1 MKQSLC
7 CDFLSSLFTREVND
21 IIKLCLSKKKYSS
34 WPPLSVTLPEHP
46 AKYKIMLLFLRAQ
59 TKAHPTTTN
68 IGWRFHCRK
77 NSFLLL
83 HPFSLD
89 WQFVEGRKEPD
100 LYKIW
105 NGSDNDFLWI
115 IERDAFIHWWLHLLW
130 KHITIEG
137 ELLKG
142 NSNCINYWTFYLKA
156 KGLIKF

>member
-1 MKQSLC
+1 
-7 CDFLSSLFTREVND
+7 
-21 IIKLCLSKKKYSS
+21 
-34 WPPLSVTLPEHP
+34 
-46 AKYKIMLLFLRAQ
+46 MLLFLRAQ

-137 ELLKG
+137 RENIGRHTYSVVLKFFLERTDFTKSLMSTKKQLNIIVNKKQRTWNFNFLYLFQMQ
-142 NSNCINYWTFYLKA
+142 NSIL
-156 KGLIKF
+156 

>member
-1 MKQSLC
+1 
-7 CDFLSSLFTREVND
+7 
-21 IIKLCLSKKKYSS
+21 
-34 WPPLSVTLPEHP
+34 
-46 AKYKIMLLFLRAQ
+46 MLLFLRAQ

-77 NSFLLL
+77 NSFLLI

-137 ELLKG
+137 RENIGRHTYSVVLKFFVERPDFTKSLMSTKKQL
-142 NSNCINYWTFYLKA
+142 NIIVNKKRRTWNFIFLYLFQMQNYILYL
-156 KGLIKF
+156 